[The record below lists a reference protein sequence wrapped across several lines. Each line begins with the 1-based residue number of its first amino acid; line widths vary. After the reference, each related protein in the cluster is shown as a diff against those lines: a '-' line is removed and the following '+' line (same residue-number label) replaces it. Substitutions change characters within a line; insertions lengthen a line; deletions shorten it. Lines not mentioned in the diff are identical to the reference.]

1 MVISGRNSSVVHT
14 NATAPHHSWSN
25 RVSNTIWPLPW
36 YLYTRRLGTT
46 SAVSISVGGYPSGGC
61 DEGKTSPLCEE
72 TFRTMKLTYAI
83 PLAFVVTLI
92 SNPLPVS
99 AQLTESVSNLYSARI
114 HLAQLKFP
122 DNGAP
127 TGRRKGGTSRDG
139 CTTPNTPLTALV
151 PGEETSV
158 KAGTSFNYSSKSFLA
173 STVAEHPTFWFY
185 VPDLPASLSSSEFVL
200 QNELEQDVYR
210 TTLTLPQK
218 PGVISISLPK
228 SPLFF
233 LEINQKY
240 RWYLKVYCDQAQK
253 TDGYLYVDG
262 WVQRVALTPALE
274 RQLNTAKSRQYMVYA
289 AHNIWYDALTN
300 LAELRR
306 TDSQNTVIA
315 QDWANLLQAVG
326 LQDLGQE
333 PIIHALQPISY

>member
-1 MVISGRNSSVVHT
+1 
-14 NATAPHHSWSN
+14 
-25 RVSNTIWPLPW
+25 
-36 YLYTRRLGTT
+36 
-46 SAVSISVGGYPSGGC
+46 
-61 DEGKTSPLCEE
+61 
-72 TFRTMKLTYAI
+72 MKFTYAI

-99 AQLTESVSNLYSARI
+99 AQLVESASSLYSARI

-139 CTTPNTPLTALV
+139 CITPNTPLTALV

-158 KAGTSFNYSSKSFLA
+158 QVGTSFNYRSKSFLA

-185 VPDLPASLSSSEFVL
+185 VPDLPVSLSSSEFVL
-200 QNELEQDVYR
+200 QDESEQDVYR
-210 TTLTLPQK
+210 TILTLPQK

-228 SPLFF
+228 SPLYS

-240 RWYLKVYCDQAQK
+240 HWYLKVNCDQVQK
-253 TDGYLYVDG
+253 TGGYFYVDG
-262 WVQRVALTPALE
+262 WVQRVALTPTLE
-274 RQLNTAKSRQYMVYA
+274 RQLNTAKSRQYVVYA

-306 TDSQNTVIA
+306 TDSQNTVLA
-315 QDWANLLQAVG
+315 QDWTNLLKAVG

-333 PIIHALQPISY
+333 PIVHALQPVAY